1 MNTLHRKIDSLT
13 RRLSDCNKEL
23 RDLKRSMKTNEI
35 DEFRKMVMTA
45 PETSARKRRKN
56 RSSTP
61 NNFWN
66 VDDF

>member
-1 MNTLHRKIDSLT
+1 MNTLYSKIDSLT

-23 RDLKRSMKTNEI
+23 RNLKRTLKTNEI
-35 DEFRKMVMTA
+35 NDFRRMVMTP

-66 VDDF
+66 VDNF